1 MESMKNV
8 WESVEALE
16 TTAESVNTMP
26 IDAAVSV
33 LFRARMLDDELR
45 AIKSKCG
52 EILKQLK
59 EIDIPGK
66 FEELGISTITVN
78 GYRYTKSETIRAS
91 MKDKGGAKDWLR
103 NNDLEDIITE
113 TVSASTLSATARTLL
128 EEGRELPEDVFNVYV
143 LNNTSVTKVSP
154 K

>member
-1 MESMKNV
+1 MRSTKAA
-8 WESVEALE
+8 WELVDALE
-16 TTAESVNTMP
+16 TTANGVPTMS

-33 LFRARMLDDELR
+33 LLKARELDDELR
-45 AIKSKCG
+45 ALKSKCG
-52 EILKQLK
+52 GILKDLK
-59 EIDIPGK
+59 ERDIPGK

-91 MKDKGGAKDWLR
+91 MKDKGAAKDWLR

-113 TVSASTLSATARTLL
+113 TVNASTLSATARTLL

>member
-1 MESMKNV
+1 MK
-8 WESVEALE
+8 SVEPAWRAVETLE
-16 TTAESVNTMP
+16 TIMQEVETMSV
-26 IDAAVSV
+26 DEAVSV
-33 LFRARMLDDELR
+33 LLRARELDDELR
-45 AIKSKCG
+45 AVKSKCS

-59 EIDIPGK
+59 EADIPSK
-66 FEELGISTITVN
+66 FEELGITTITVN

-91 MKDKGGAKDWLR
+91 MKDKGAAKDWLR
-103 NNDLEDIITE
+103 HNDLEDLITE

-128 EEGRELPEDVFNVYV
+128 EEGRELPEDVFNVYI